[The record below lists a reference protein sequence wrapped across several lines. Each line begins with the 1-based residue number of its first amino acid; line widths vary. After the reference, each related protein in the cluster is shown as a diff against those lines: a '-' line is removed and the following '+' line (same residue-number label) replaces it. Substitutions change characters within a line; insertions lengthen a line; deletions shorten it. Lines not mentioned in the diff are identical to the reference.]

1 MPGHGK
7 LGGMSLLRPTVEE
20 KESEGLL
27 WPQGTVQSW
36 GLSVGKVVLG
46 AQAGGHSQGHCH
58 YLPKGVSI
66 SQKAL
71 NVLL

>member
-46 AQAGGHSQGHCH
+46 AQAVEVIARVTVTIYPRESAF
-58 YLPKGVSI
+58 LKRP
-66 SQKAL
+66 
-71 NVLL
+71 